1 MVVVMVLVQGVLDS
15 CGFGYSTG
23 STRQLQYARWGA
35 LYAGCWTVWVHSL
48 NNCLTLLSP
57 NIFSLLAFTQ
67 KYHLLAYS

>member
-23 STRQLQYARWGA
+23 STRRLWYARWGA
-35 LYAGCWTVWVHSL
+35 LYAACWTVWV
-48 NNCLTLLSP
+48 T
-57 NIFSLLAFTQ
+57 LLAFMQ